1 MELMQPIEFTP
12 EMIINIIA
20 VIASLLASY
29 FPALSTWYAGLRSE
43 VKSGIMIGAMLVVTV
58 TIFLLVNNG
67 LIPSTA
73 GPITLV
79 QAVYAFIQALIFN
92 AGTYIVSPQ
101 TSKIKQIKASRG
113 CII

>member
-43 VKSGIMIGAMLVVTV
+43 VKSGIMIGAMVVVTV

-67 LIPSTA
+67 LIPSEN
-73 GPITLV
+73 PITWQRAL
-79 QAVYAFIQALIFN
+79 YAFFQALIFN
-92 AGTYIVSPQ
+92 ASTYIVSPQ

-113 CII
+113 YII

>member
-12 EMIINIIA
+12 EMIINVIA

-43 VKSGIMIGAMLVVTV
+43 VKSGIMIGAMAIVTIA
-58 TIFLLVNNG
+58 IFLLVNNG
-67 LIPSTA
+67 LIPSNE
-73 GPITLV
+73 PISWQRAL
-79 QAVYAFIQALIFN
+79 YAFFQALIFN

-101 TSKIKQIKASRG
+101 TSEVKQVKAYRNLAE
-113 CII
+113 